1 MSIEQKIAQIL
12 AESKAADSAETIAE
26 ANVTV
31 KDAEAGDQ
39 QPIRTAKNA
48 IDAGS
53 EVKSGGS
60 GSAAAQSGDQQP
72 IRTATNTIPAE
83 HPGAN
88 EANAKN
94 NVQDE
99 DEAEDGGPG
108 KVTNAATAKANAG
121 DQKPVH
127 MGATTVKGV
136 HEDVE
141 ALVNGEDLSEEF
153 KAKAATIFEAAI
165 VTRVK
170 EEVARLEEEFDAK
183 LEEAVAQNQEGLVEK
198 VDGYLDYVVE
208 QWMNENALA
217 LESGIKSE
225 ILEGFVAGLKNL
237 FEESYIDIPEEK
249 FDVLGAYE
257 EQIGD
262 LEAKLNEAVEANI
275 AMAQVINE
283 ATRQSIIDDA
293 ADGLAETDKEKFYGL
308 AEELAFEDA
317 ETFETKVQ
325 TIRENYF
332 TNTTT
337 STIVESVVTD
347 SPVEL
352 TEDVKKSVSTDPRI
366 NSYASVLDK
375 FAK

>member
-12 AESKAADSAETIAE
+12 AESKAADSAETEVVAE
-26 ANVTV
+26 SSHM
-31 KDAEAGDQ
+31 GDQ
-39 QPIRTAKNA
+39 QPIRTAK
-48 IDAGS
+48 
-53 EVKSGGS
+53 EVIP
-60 GSAAAQSGDQQP
+60 AQSP
-72 IRTATNTIPAE
+72 E
-83 HPGAN
+83 AN
-88 EANAKN
+88 PSNAKN

-99 DEAEDGGPG
+99 DEAADGGPA
-108 KVTNAATAKANAG
+108 KTSNVVTAKANAG
-121 DQKPVH
+121 DQTPIH
-127 MGATTVKGV
+127 NATSVKGV
-136 HEDVE
+136 QEDVD
-141 ALVNGEDLSEEF
+141 ALVHGEDLSEEF

-257 EQIGD
+257 DEISD

-332 TNTTT
+332 TNTNT